1 MGKVETASGIISEKE
16 LLASLELDRVSA
28 ERRPYEEQVRDWIKE
43 SVESRRWPPGQQLP
57 SVSKI
62 MEHTGVGRTTVNRA
76 MNSSVQEGLIEGRR
90 GLGRFVAHR
99 RPVVR
104 DATERLT
111 GFLEGLGAYEGEIR
125 RQGKTPHV
133 TVMQIEVAPAGEQE
147 AALLEIEVAT
157 PVLVRER
164 IYHADGQ
171 PVQIARSYL
180 PDDLVVP
187 NSRIREEDTG
197 PGGIYARLV
206 EENGI
211 WYSGWDEMPHPSRPP
226 LRRERQL
233 LQMAVGEQIWPVDR
247 VARDEEGIPVE
258 LCRSLYVASAGM
270 AFVYHVPMRQ
280 VLDRFEE
287 RHGSVPPTA

>member
-1 MGKVETASGIISEKE
+1 MSRVETASVMLTEKE
-16 LLASLELDRVSA
+16 LLASLELDRLSA
-28 ERRPYEEQVRDWIKE
+28 ERRPYEEQLRDWMKE
-43 SVESRRWPPGQQLP
+43 SIESRRWPPGQQLP

-76 MNSSVQEGLIEGRR
+76 MKSSVQEGLIEGRR

-111 GFLEGLGAYEGEIR
+111 GFLEGVGAYEGELR
-125 RQGKTPHV
+125 RQDRTPYV
-133 TVMQIEVAPAGEQE
+133 KVIRIEVTQAGEQE

-157 PVLVRER
+157 LVLVRER
-164 IYHADGQ
+164 IYYADGQ

-180 PDDLVVP
+180 PNDLVVP
-187 NSRIREEDTG
+187 NSRIRGEDTG

-211 WYSGWDEMPHPSRPP
+211 WYSGWDEMLRPSRPP

-233 LQMAVGEQIWPVDR
+233 LQMAVGEQIWPIDR
-247 VARDEEGIPVE
+247 VARDEDGTPVE
-258 LCRSLYVASAGM
+258 LCRSLYVASAEM

-280 VLDRFEE
+280 VLDRFEK
-287 RHGSVPPTA
+287 RHGLTRPTA